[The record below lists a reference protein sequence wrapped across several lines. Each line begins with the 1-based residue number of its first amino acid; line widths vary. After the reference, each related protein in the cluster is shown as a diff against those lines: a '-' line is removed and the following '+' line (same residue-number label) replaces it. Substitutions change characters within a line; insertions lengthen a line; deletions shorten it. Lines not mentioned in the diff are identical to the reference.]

1 MKKLV
6 ILLIF
11 IIFCGHYAFSQNN
24 TLLKTGNPELKG
36 FKTKNFFQLTLQ
48 GGFMNPLSS
57 YFVDNYFTCSSFGF
71 DLSYRVNTEVALY
84 TEIKYDLLSPKDTLA
99 PSPGY
104 FESTVGI
111 RFYFRPKCYRSSFFM
126 EAGIGPYIFMQSS
139 GSTPTANY
147 ASQTSFKFGGN
158 AGIGGELVLTNS
170 LFITLKGKIN
180 SVFEP
185 KGTTTFVSGIG
196 GFTIRF

>member
-1 MKKLV
+1 MKRIV
-6 ILLIF
+6 ILILF
-11 IIFCGHYAFSQNN
+11 MIICGQNVFSQN
-24 TLLKTGNPELKG
+24 TALLKSGNPELKG
-36 FKTKNFFQLTLQ
+36 FKTKNFVQLTLQ

-57 YFVDNYFTCSSFGF
+57 YFVDNYFTSASMGF

-84 TEIKYDLLSPKDTLA
+84 TEIKYDILSLKDTIG
-99 PSPGY
+99 PSTGY
-104 FESTVGI
+104 FESTVGV
-111 RFYFRPKCYRSSFFM
+111 RFYFRPKCYRSSFFI

-139 GSTPTANY
+139 ATTPLRNY
-147 ASQTSFKFGGN
+147 NSVTNFRFGGN

-170 LFITLKGKIN
+170 LFITLKSKVN
-180 SVFEP
+180 SIFEP

>member
-1 MKKLV
+1 MKRIL
-6 ILLIF
+6 ILFALLIF
-11 IIFCGHYAFSQNN
+11 SWNYVNSQNIP
-24 TLLKTGNPELKG
+24 TLKTGNPELKG

-57 YFVDNYFTCSSFGF
+57 YFVDNYFTSSSFGF
-71 DLSYRVNTEVALY
+71 DLAYRVNTEVALY
-84 TEIKYDLLSPKDTLA
+84 TEIKYDILSPKDTLA
-99 PSPGY
+99 PAPGY
-104 FESTVGI
+104 LESTIGI
-111 RFYFRPKCYRSSFFM
+111 RFYFRPKCYRSSFFI

-139 GSTPTANY
+139 GTTPTRIY
-147 ASQTSFKFGGN
+147 DSQTSFKFGGN
-158 AGIGGELVLTNS
+158 AGMGGELVLTNS
-170 LFITLKGKIN
+170 VFITLKSKVN